1 MFRLLFV
8 LVLVAG
14 VAFAQEGG
22 GAQLA
27 SDATSK
33 VQAIATPLIAF
44 GLALIALTIAISVIA
59 YVNSRVPKD

>member
-1 MFRLLFV
+1 MLRVSVL

-14 VAFAQEGG
+14 AAFAQDGG

-33 VQAIATPLIAF
+33 VSAIAGPLIAF